1 MNTSST
7 KAPAPRKLQNVKQ
20 YGRSYEVGRLHG
32 GGYLARNLKSGR
44 EVSFHDRK
52 DAEGQVARW
61 QRATRLAA
69 ATAATA
75 ATDESSQQA
84 QCERIE
90 AIWLANRWATN
101 ADANDAQIGNPGHR
115 SK

>member
-7 KAPAPRKLQNVKQ
+7 KAPARRKLQNVKQ
-20 YGRSYEVGRLHG
+20 YGRSYEVGRLHS
-32 GGYLARNLKSGR
+32 GGYLARNLTSGR

-52 DAEGQVARW
+52 SAEGQVARW
-61 QRATRLAA
+61 QRATRLAN
-69 ATAATA
+69 ATAET
-75 ATDESSQQA
+75 SQQA
-84 QCERIE
+84 ECERIE

-101 ADANDAQIGNPGHR
+101 ADANEAQIGNPDQR